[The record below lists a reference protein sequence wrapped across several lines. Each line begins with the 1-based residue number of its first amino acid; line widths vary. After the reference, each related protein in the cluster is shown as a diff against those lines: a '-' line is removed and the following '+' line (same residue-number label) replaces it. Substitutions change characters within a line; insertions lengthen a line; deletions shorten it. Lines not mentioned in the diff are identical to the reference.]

1 MIGNHPFFYIFMKKE
16 KLIIPALSIIVVAG
30 ILLSACSD
38 GQNTAGSGNATK
50 SKGQGSQMSMDPVT
64 PPELTTE
71 QLAQLQEGLK
81 THTPTT
87 LTFNV
92 GGGNFYFV
100 PNVIRV
106 KQGDTVKIIFTNN
119 GGYHNFILD
128 EFGIKFDPIKTGE
141 TKTVQFVAD
150 KKGRFEYYCSVA
162 NHRLRGQKGQLVVE

>member
-1 MIGNHPFFYIFMKKE
+1 MITSFITFIFFMKITKI
-16 KLIIPALSIIVVAG
+16 IIPLLLATSIFLAGCSGEDKVA
-30 ILLSACSD
+30 D
-38 GQNTAGSGNATK
+38 SGNTK
-50 SKGQGSQMSMDPVT
+50 GAQAANTQMSMKAEK
-64 PPELTTE
+64 PPELSSQ
-71 QLAQLQEGLK
+71 QLGELQAGINK
-81 THTPTT
+81 HSPTS

-119 GGYHNFILD
+119 GGFHNFVLD

-141 TKTVQFVAD
+141 TKTVQFLAK

-162 NHRLRGQKGQLVVE
+162 NHIQKGQKGQLVVE